1 MIVTQIAFT
10 IFVLAAVVT
19 FVAAQYVDH
28 RDRDFKWVDY
38 LGVGAMAIA
47 AISWVVALLA
57 LVWGL

>member
-38 LGVGAMAIA
+38 LGPGAMGIA
-47 AISWVVALLA
+47 FISWIVTLLA
-57 LVWGL
+57 MVWGL

>member
-38 LGVGAMAIA
+38 LGTGAMGIA
-47 AISWVVALLA
+47 FISWIVM
-57 LVWGL
+57 VWGL

>member
-38 LGVGAMAIA
+38 LGAGAMGIA
-47 AISWVVALLA
+47 FISWIVTLLA
-57 LVWGL
+57 MVWGL

>member
-28 RDRDFKWVDY
+28 RDRDLKWVDY
-38 LGVGAMAIA
+38 LGVGAMGIA
-47 AISWVVALLA
+47 FISWVVTLLA

>member
-38 LGVGAMAIA
+38 LGTGAMGIA
-47 AISWVVALLA
+47 FISWIVTLLA
-57 LVWGL
+57 MVWGL

>member
-10 IFVLAAVVT
+10 IFVLVAVVT

-38 LGVGAMAIA
+38 LGAGAMGIA
-47 AISWVVALLA
+47 FISWVVTLLA

>member
-38 LGVGAMAIA
+38 LGAGAMGIT
-47 AISWVVALLA
+47 AISCVITVLSWA
-57 LVWGL
+57 WGI

>member
-28 RDRDFKWVDY
+28 RDRDFKWIDY
-38 LGVGAMAIA
+38 VGAGAMGITF
-47 AISWVVALLA
+47 ISCVITVLSWT
-57 LVWGL
+57 WGI

>member
-28 RDRDFKWVDY
+28 RDRDLKWVDY
-38 LGVGAMAIA
+38 LGVGAMGIA
-47 AISWVVALLA
+47 FISCVITVLSWT
-57 LVWGL
+57 WGI

>member
-38 LGVGAMAIA
+38 LGTGAMGIA
-47 AISWVVALLA
+47 FISWIVTLLA
-57 LVWGL
+57 MVWSL

>member
-38 LGVGAMAIA
+38 LGAGAMGITF
-47 AISWVVALLA
+47 ISWIVTLLA

>member
-28 RDRDFKWVDY
+28 KEREFKWIDY
-38 LGVGAMAIA
+38 VGAGAMT
-47 AISWVVALLA
+47 ISAVSCIITVLSWT
-57 LVWGL
+57 WGI

>member
-19 FVAAQYVDH
+19 FVAAQYGDH

-38 LGVGAMAIA
+38 LGAGAMGIA
-47 AISWVVALLA
+47 FISWIVTLLA

>member
-28 RDRDFKWVDY
+28 QDRDFKWVDY
-38 LGVGAMAIA
+38 LGAGAMGIA
-47 AISWVVALLA
+47 FISWVVTLLA

>member
-28 RDRDFKWVDY
+28 RDRDFKWIDY
-38 LGVGAMAIA
+38 VGAGAMAIT
-47 AISWVVALLA
+47 AISCVVTALSW
-57 LVWGL
+57 VWGL